1 MSNLI
6 DKQLD
11 LEKRTG
17 TFAVK
22 IIQLLRKLPQDSIN
36 KRMIEQLIG
45 SSGSI
50 GANYMEANASESKK
64 DFIHKMK
71 ISKKEI
77 KETQHWLRLLAE
89 ANVGYKEEFRLLWKE
104 NQELLFIFSKAISSC
119 SKRTGQVV

>member
-1 MSNLI
+1 MSNSI
-6 DKQLD
+6 GKQLD

-17 TFAVK
+17 DFAIKV
-22 IIQLLRKLPQDSIN
+22 IQLLRKLPQDSIN
-36 KRMIEQLIG
+36 KRMIEQLVG

-64 DFIHKMK
+64 DFIHKMS

-89 ANVGYKEEFRLLWKE
+89 ANESHKQEFRLLWKE

-119 SKRTGQVV
+119 SKPKEQIV

>member
-77 KETQHWLRLLAE
+77 K
-89 ANVGYKEEFRLLWKE
+89 KP
-104 NQELLFIFSKAISSC
+104 S
-119 SKRTGQVV
+119 TG